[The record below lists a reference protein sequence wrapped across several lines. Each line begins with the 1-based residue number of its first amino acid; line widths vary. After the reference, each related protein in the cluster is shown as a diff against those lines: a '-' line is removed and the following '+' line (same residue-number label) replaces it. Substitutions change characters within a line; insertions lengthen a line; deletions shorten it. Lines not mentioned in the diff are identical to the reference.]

1 MEDDEENLPL
11 ITVQDLL
18 VQEDDRP
25 AAHVYLS
32 YIPGPQALLS
42 EALPHPIHLLSE
54 GLDSR
59 KVTGLHGTALSGI
72 QGGDQGITLGLE
84 MAR

>member
-1 MEDDEENLPL
+1 MEDDEENLLL

-32 YIPGPQALLS
+32 YIPGPHALLS
-42 EALPHPIHLLSE
+42 EALPHPIHLLE
-54 GLDSR
+54 QAD
-59 KVTGLHGTALSGI
+59 A
-72 QGGDQGITLGLE
+72 
-84 MAR
+84 